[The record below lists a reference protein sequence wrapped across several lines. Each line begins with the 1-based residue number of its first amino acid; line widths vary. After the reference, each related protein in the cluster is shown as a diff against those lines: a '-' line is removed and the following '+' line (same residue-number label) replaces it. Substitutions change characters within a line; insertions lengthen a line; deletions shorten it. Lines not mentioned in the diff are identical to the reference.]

1 MSRKHPKLREFR
13 QAIAPAASAQR
24 ASAPPPAGALGC
36 APAGLNLEAEKAL
49 LMHRLER
56 AHAEIARLR
65 SLAYVD
71 PAADPDTCEP
81 DELPTWK
88 DKAQALA
95 LQLAQLSPNACRQL
109 EVTLLEDHHDCETCG
124 SSFAQGALVRLN
136 GEVVVDRTPC
146 AHCFGSNSFPLDRV
160 LYETLERLGF
170 TVTVESAEAEER
182 DPWPSGDEDDGG

>member
-1 MSRKHPKLREFR
+1 MSRKHLTPRR
-13 QAIAPAASAQR
+13 PGQ
-24 ASAPPPAGALGC
+24 AGAHAAH
-36 APAGLNLEAEKAL
+36 APAGLNTEAEKAL
-49 LMHRLER
+49 LVHRLER
-56 AHAEIARLR
+56 AHAEIERLR

-71 PAADPDTCEP
+71 PAADPDTVAP

-124 SSFAQGALVRLN
+124 SAFAQGALVRLN

-160 LYETLERLGF
+160 LYETLERLGYE
-170 TVTVESAEAEER
+170 VTVVPSASEA
-182 DPWPSGDEDDGG
+182 GLDEDDGG

>member
-1 MSRKHPKLREFR
+1 M
-13 QAIAPAASAQR
+13 
-24 ASAPPPAGALGC
+24 
-36 APAGLNLEAEKAL
+36 EAEKAL

-65 SLAYVD
+65 SLVYVD

-88 DKAQALA
+88 DKAQSLA
-95 LQLAQLSPNACRQL
+95 LQLTQLSPNACRQL

-124 SSFAQGALVRLN
+124 SAFAQGALVRLN

-146 AHCFGSNSFPLDRV
+146 AHCFGDKSYPLDQV
-160 LYETLERLGF
+160 LCEALERLGYE
-170 TVTVESAEAEER
+170 VKVV
-182 DPWPSGDEDDGG
+182 PSTPPQGEDEDGG